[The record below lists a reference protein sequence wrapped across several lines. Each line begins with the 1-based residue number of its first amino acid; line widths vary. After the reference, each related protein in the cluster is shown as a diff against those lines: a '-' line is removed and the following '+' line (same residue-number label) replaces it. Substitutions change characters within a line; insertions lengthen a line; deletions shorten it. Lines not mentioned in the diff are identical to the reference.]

1 MFQGPKGD
9 SGPPASETE
18 ITNRALLVL
27 FGLFLLL
34 VFMDF
39 QAKRHYRSMGLPEK
53 FRLEK
58 PITDRGLPSAEI
70 TKRTARDIF
79 EKADEGLTKG
89 VAALENELKLRPLV
103 EEKKEVVLHFI
114 RFRGGKSELVRV
126 VRKLDEPAG
135 PREVLELLREG
146 PRGEKGLINA
156 FDSVIHDLRIENGI
170 AIVDLDERVGRMGPR
185 VIRDRIDQITATL
198 MQFPQIKG
206 VKLLVNGRPVQTL
219 GSEQLEI
226 PSVLGLPDRLR
237 SR

>member
-1 MFQGPKGD
+1 MFQGGKGD

-18 ITNRALLVL
+18 LSNRAILVL

-39 QAKRHYRSMGLPEK
+39 QARRHYKNLGLPEK
-53 FRLEK
+53 FRLDQ
-58 PITDRGLPSAEI
+58 PISGLGLPSSDVTRRA
-70 TKRTARDIF
+70 ARDIF
-79 EKADEGLTKG
+79 DKADDGLTRG
-89 VAALENELKLRPLV
+89 VAAVEGELKLKPLV
-103 EEKKEVVLHFI
+103 EEKKDVVLHFI

-126 VRKLDEPAG
+126 IRKLDKPAG

-156 FDSVIHDLRIENGI
+156 FDSVVNDLRMENGI
-170 AIVDLDERVGRMGPR
+170 AVVDLDERVGRMGPR
-185 VIRDRIDQITATL
+185 VIRDRLDQITATL

-206 VKLLVNGRPVQTL
+206 VKILVNGKPVHTL
-219 GSEQLEI
+219 GAEQLEI

-237 SR
+237 GR